1 MHVLMKFHECKLY
14 GTRKRSDNFG
24 REEKNQKRIK
34 MYEGLQSRNKVDSNI
49 KRDISSVILTR
60 LECIG
65 ESENT
70 PRIVIRA
77 TMILTE
83 KEFRWRPINFEI
95 FGIF

>member
-1 MHVLMKFHECKLY
+1 
-14 GTRKRSDNFG
+14 
-24 REEKNQKRIK
+24 